1 MDTIKIHL
9 KEELEKFK
17 EAHPMTPEEL
27 EAIESWVN
35 EGNSVYDNPSLIY
48 GENGYPLDFLAAYR
62 DNENTWNTLN
72 SMSEE
77 ERESY
82 LAELHGKISYEKL
95 KEKYD
100 VINYEHAIYYKVL
113 NRHGLITEAEKLIKL
128 GKQPLDKYIKEG
140 EELPFKD

>member
-17 EAHPMTPEEL
+17 ETHPMTPEEL
-27 EAIESWVN
+27 KAIESWVN

-62 DNENTWNTLN
+62 DDEDTRNTLN
-72 SMSEE
+72 AMSKE
-77 ERESY
+77 ERETY
-82 LAELHGKISYEKL
+82 LAELRGEISLKKL

-100 VINYEHAIYYKVL
+100 ELHYEHTVYYTVL
-113 NRHGLITEAEKLIKL
+113 NRYGLIKEAEKLIEL
-128 GKQPLDKYIKEG
+128 GKQPLDKYINDA